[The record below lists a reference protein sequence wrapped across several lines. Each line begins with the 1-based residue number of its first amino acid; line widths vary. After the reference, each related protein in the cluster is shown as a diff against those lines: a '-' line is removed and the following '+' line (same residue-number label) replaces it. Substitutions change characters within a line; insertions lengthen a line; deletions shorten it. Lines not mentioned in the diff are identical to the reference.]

1 MRILMVIGVA
11 AIVALMA
18 VSSSAFAQRSCED
31 ICVGYC
37 AKNSAYG
44 AGLCQP
50 RCIRSCYQ
58 KRGGTK

>member
-1 MRILMVIGVA
+1 MRILLVIGAA

-18 VSSSAFAQRSCED
+18 LSSSAFAAQSCED
-31 ICVGYC
+31 ICVAFC

-58 KRGGTK
+58 KRSGMK